1 MKKMQFKIDIHAGIE
16 NVYDT
21 MLGEKTFKKWTSEF
35 NPTSDF
41 EGSWEKGAK
50 ILFVGV
56 NKEGKRE
63 GMVGLIE
70 ENIPYRFV
78 SIKYIGLLDGDKEIT
93 EGPEI
98 ESWVNTFENYSFSG
112 NDIQTTVTV
121 DIDIQDQWVD
131 YFEKTYPKA
140 LERLKQICEL

>member
-16 NVYDT
+16 NVYNT
-21 MLGEKTFKKWTSEF
+21 MLGEKTFKEWTSEF

-41 EGSWEKGAK
+41 EGSWEKGSK

-63 GMVGLIE
+63 GMVGLIK
-70 ENIPYRFV
+70 ENIPYKFV
-78 SIKYIGLLDGDKEIT
+78 SIKYIGLVDGEKEIT

-98 ESWVNTFENYSFSG
+98 EGWANTFENYSFSG
-112 NDIQTTVTV
+112 NDIQTTVAV

-140 LERLKQICEL
+140 LERLKQICEV

>member
-70 ENIPYRFV
+70 ENIPYRFI
-78 SIKYIGLLDGDKEIT
+78 SIKYIGLLNGDKEIT

-131 YFEKTYPKA
+131 YYEKTYPKA